1 MSVFCTLIHRF
12 LASVMAVLVASAG
25 TPAWACEENAMVV
38 FDASGSMSVMHDEER
53 RIDTA
58 RSAAAD
64 IIPEIARRRP
74 TGLVTYGGVP
84 GPVCSGVSLRI
95 PPVRDSGGMILGELG
110 MLDPSGQTPLTDAV
124 WLAAQTLRGY
134 QKPGLIV
141 LITDGLENCGSD
153 PCALGQK
160 IRALT
165 PKIRVHVIGFHLN
178 SSGEGRVACLAKA
191 TEGSYS
197 TTDSL
202 DTLRSALQNT
212 LACPRIS

>member
-1 MSVFCTLIHRF
+1 MSVYRNLFRRF
-12 LASVMAVLVASAG
+12 RAFVFAMLVALAG
-25 TPAWACEENAMVV
+25 TPTWACEENAMVV

-58 RSAAAD
+58 RAAAAD
-64 IIPEIARRRP
+64 IIPEIARRRQ

-84 GPVCSGVSLRI
+84 GPVCSGVTLRI
-95 PPVRDSGGMILGELG
+95 PPVRDSGGMILSELG
-110 MLDPSGQTPLTDAV
+110 MLEPSGQTPLSAAV

-134 QKPGLIV
+134 QKPGAIV
-141 LITDGLENCGSD
+141 LITDGLENCGND
-153 PCALGQK
+153 PCALGQR
-160 IRALT
+160 IRSLT

-178 SSGEGRVACLAKA
+178 SPGEERVACLAKA
-191 TEGSYS
+191 TEGSYT

-202 DTLRSALQNT
+202 DTLRSALEKT